1 MMTQVQIDQLFIN
14 NGNKLNKLNIASGS
28 MIKALLMGLAS
39 NGPVYIRLDDA
50 DVGGNK
56 VNYTHI
62 EGDKTLVAKI
72 GEGLGLKVTVTET
85 ENTLEVRHA

>member
-1 MMTQVQIDQLFIN
+1 MMTQVQIHQLFIG

-62 EGDKTLVAKI
+62 EG
-72 GEGLGLKVTVTET
+72 LGLKVTVTET

>member
-62 EGDKTLVAKI
+62 EG
-72 GEGLGLKVTVTET
+72 LGLKVTVTET